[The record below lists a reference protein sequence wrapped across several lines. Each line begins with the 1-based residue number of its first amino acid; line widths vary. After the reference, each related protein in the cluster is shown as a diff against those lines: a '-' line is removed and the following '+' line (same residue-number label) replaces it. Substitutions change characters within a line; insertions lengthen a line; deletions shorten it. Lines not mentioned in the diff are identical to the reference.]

1 MENAWFALYHV
12 YSTAKHFD
20 EGGLQKFEA
29 DIKVAQEIGVKTLI
43 LEDYY
48 SDFLWGEYTNF
59 WNEKT
64 FRRMVQ
70 ITQDYGIRF
79 IPYLDLTELAT
90 HGSVYKKFGRE
101 WGAKL
106 NWGKLYSAFS
116 SIFLP
121 YYEKFDF
128 HTKLMCPASG
138 WFDYFTSQARTLLT
152 DYEVDGIYLDR
163 VDYRVKCYDH
173 SRNPDHFIE
182 GIPALVKSIK
192 TEVKSMSSSS
202 LLIMNDSCVN
212 PDQTLINCAK
222 SVDYILT
229 ELLPVDTDPRNFYWQ
244 FLANWGDLI
253 YAFRRIL
260 KPILK
265 LFMTMAFTTGGMT
278 DEKRIQQIINRLKP
292 YVGHNIFVFS
302 HRKDYEGIRA
312 IRNIAQK
319 NGLSCGYV
327 SGLRYLRDME
337 EYFESE
343 K

>member
-1 MENAWFALYHV
+1 MENAWFALYFV
-12 YSTAKHFD
+12 YSTAKRFD
-20 EGGLQKFEA
+20 ERGIRIFEE

-48 SDFLWGEYTNF
+48 SDLLWGEYTNF

-64 FRRMVQ
+64 FRRMIQ
-70 ITQDYGIRF
+70 ITKDYGIRF

-106 NWGKLYSAFS
+106 RWGKPYSAFS

-121 YYEKFDF
+121 YYDKFDF

-138 WFDYFTSQARTLLT
+138 WFDYFTNQVHTLLT
-152 DYEVDGIYLDR
+152 EYEVDGIYLDR
-163 VDYRVKCYDH
+163 ADYRVICYDH
-173 SRNPDHFIE
+173 SPNRDHFIE
-182 GIPALVKSIK
+182 GIPSLVKNVRN
-192 TEVKSMSSSS
+192 EVKAISSKH

-212 PDQTLINCAK
+212 PDPTLIACAK

-229 ELLPVDTDPRNFYWQ
+229 ELLPVDTDHQNFYWQ
-244 FLANWGDLI
+244 FIAKWGDLI
-253 YAFRRIL
+253 YAFRHIL
-260 KPILK
+260 KPVLK
-265 LFMTMAFTTGGMT
+265 LLMNMAFTTGGMT
-278 DEKRIQQIINRLKP
+278 DEKRIQEIINRLKP

-302 HRKDYEGIRA
+302 HRKDYEGVRA

-319 NGLSCGYV
+319 NQLSCGYV
-327 SGLRYLRDME
+327 SGLRYLRDIKG
-337 EYFESE
+337 FFDSE
-343 K
+343 N